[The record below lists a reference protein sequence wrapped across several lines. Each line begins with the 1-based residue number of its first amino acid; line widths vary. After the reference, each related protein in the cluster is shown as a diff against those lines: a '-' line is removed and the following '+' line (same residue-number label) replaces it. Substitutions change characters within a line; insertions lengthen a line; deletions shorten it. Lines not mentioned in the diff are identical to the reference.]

1 MFDYKLLL
9 ILLDLFSIVVLYILK
24 EDVLLYIRGLVV
36 FSFEIVINMLV
47 GEGEVFFNVDI
58 FGDI

>member
-9 ILLDLFSIVVLYILK
+9 ILLDLFSIVVVYILK

>member
-36 FSFEIVINMLV
+36 FSFEIIINMLV

>member
-36 FSFEIVINMLV
+36 FSF
-47 GEGEVFFNVDI
+47 
-58 FGDI
+58 

>member
-36 FSFEIVINMLV
+36 FSFEIIINILV